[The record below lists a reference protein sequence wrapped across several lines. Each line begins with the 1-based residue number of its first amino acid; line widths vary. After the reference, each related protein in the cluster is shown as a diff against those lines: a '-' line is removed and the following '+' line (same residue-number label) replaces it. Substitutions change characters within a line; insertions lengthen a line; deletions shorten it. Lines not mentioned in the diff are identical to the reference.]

1 MANEAPAGTEH
12 TYLESE
18 SGKLWHFIKGGD
30 DKLNRVRKETLFIQV
45 LEGLHKDEAEVLLG
59 VKDKKLNN
67 MYKGLSESVVKEA
80 FGWDDNFMQV
90 EK

>member
-1 MANEAPAGTEH
+1 MYGSYWWYHHYGKRGAYTQH

-18 SGKLWHFIKGGD
+18 SSKLWHFIRGGD

-45 LEGLHKDEAEVLLG
+45 LEGLHKDEAEVLIG

-67 MYKGLSESVVKEA
+67 MFKGLSSPL
-80 FGWDDNFMQV
+80 
-90 EK
+90 

>member
-1 MANEAPAGTEH
+1 M
-12 TYLESE
+12 
-18 SGKLWHFIKGGD
+18 
-30 DKLNRVRKETLFIQV
+30 RKETLFIQV